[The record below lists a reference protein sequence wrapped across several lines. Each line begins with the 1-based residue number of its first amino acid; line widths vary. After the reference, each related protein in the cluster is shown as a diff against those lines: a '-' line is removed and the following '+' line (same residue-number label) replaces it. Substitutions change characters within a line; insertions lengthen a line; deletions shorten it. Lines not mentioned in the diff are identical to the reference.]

1 MATPET
7 ATEPRVLQPTSAYV
21 PSLTPAQTQAKN
33 NPVVS
38 KAAVVPKVELPDY
51 SFPSVTL
58 PAEEIKEF
66 RITAAE
72 FAVGKQKINVVKRLK
87 DETKYGYLELPVT
100 TIYTQLKEKGQIL
113 DVDEAADALHPPV
126 LNLTYID
133 EDGFHK
139 KSYKLNDTIVLGKLS
154 LWGQISRKPGDI
166 GWQAAIVAGKIQVVI
181 ALILAWILMV
191 MWSYKMWLHFNT
203 SGLTYAHATKA
214 KFGELGVAFAI
225 VAAVL
230 TPFPPTRFLM
240 AFLAALAPVWSFFM
254 QGFFWWFVDSQ
265 ITTNFPGAPAAGEVQ
280 AMPSVKDL
288 GNSVL
293 SFAEKFKK
301 Q

>member
-7 ATEPRVLQPTSAYV
+7 ATEPRVLQPTSTGPLPTA
-21 PSLTPAQTQAKN
+21 SQTAAKN
-33 NPVVS
+33 APVAAKNASVLPTVS
-38 KAAVVPKVELPDY
+38 LPDY
-51 SFPSVTL
+51 SFPTVTL

-66 RITAAE
+66 RVTSAE
-72 FAVGKQKINVVKRLK
+72 FSIGKQKINVLKKLK
-87 DETKYGYLELPVT
+87 DQIKYGYLEMPVT
-100 TIYTQLKEKGQIL
+100 TIYTELKEKGQIL

-126 LNLTYID
+126 LNLVYID

-203 SGLTYAHATKA
+203 SGLRYSYATKA
-214 KFGELGVAFAI
+214 KFGDLGVAFAI

-230 TPFPPTRFLM
+230 APFPPTRFLM

-265 ITTNFPGAPAAGEVQ
+265 ITSNFPGAPPAGEVQ
-280 AMPSVKDL
+280 SMPDI

-293 SFAEKFKK
+293 SFAEKFKR
-301 Q
+301 